1 MIVMKKIIF
10 FVSFA
15 LSLQYATAQIS
26 IDRSKQ
32 PKAGPAPVIS
42 IADPAIF
49 TLPNGMTVLVVE
61 NHKLPKISVSLN
73 IDAGPITEGTK
84 AGVMQLMGQMLEEGT
99 QTMPKAKFDEAI
111 DLLGANI
118 GLSSNGG
125 STSALTKYFDKAFT
139 LFTDA
144 IKNPAFAQESFDKL
158 KQLNITALK
167 ANEKSAAAISGR
179 VVNALA
185 YGKQSPMGE
194 FQTAESIKALTLND
208 VQEVYKKYI
217 TPSRSYLTFVGDIT
231 PAQAKKLVTKAF
243 GNWTGKKL
251 TLPAIVNVNNPTTTE
266 IDFIDVP
273 TAVQAEIRVG
283 NLVNNPLSSP
293 DYFTLT
299 LANAILGGGANG
311 KLFLNLREKHGFTY
325 GSYSSVGKGRFQ
337 SQFMAEAAVRTEK
350 ADSAVVEMLNEIK
363 NMREGKIT
371 QEELNIA
378 KAIYNGSFALQME
391 SPATAASYASSILIN
406 NLPKDFY
413 RTFLQKINAV
423 TIADLQRVSQK
434 YFNYTNTRIVMVGNG
449 SKILPNLSRLGYP
462 VKLYD
467 QYANPT
473 TGAATKTDGVS
484 AQSIIERYLKAIGGK
499 EAALKINTVY
509 ASSTM
514 SMMGQEMTA
523 LTKKMSGGKSYTEM
537 KMGDMVLVKV
547 AFDGS
552 KGYQMQMGVKKDFD
566 ADEIKE
572 QLDDKTIIPQLLYD
586 NAEYKTEYLGNDKV
600 GEEDVYKLKVTKPSG
615 KTIVEY
621 YSTKTGFLI
630 REEFTKKQKGKEI
643 DVNVTSDR
651 SNYQQVGGIW
661 FPFTI
666 IQTVGEMTINNTIKE
681 VKINEGITEADFK

>member
-1 MIVMKKIIF
+1 MKKILF
-10 FVSFA
+10 FVLFA
-15 LSLQYATAQIS
+15 LSLQHATAQITL
-26 IDRSKQ
+26 DRSKQ
-32 PKAGPAPVIS
+32 PKAGPAPIIS
-42 IADPAIF
+42 IADPTVL
-49 TLPNGMTVLVVE
+49 TLPNGITILVVE
-61 NHKLPKISVSLN
+61 NHKLPKVRTSLT
-73 IDAGPITEGTK
+73 IDAGPITEGKK
-84 AGVMQLMGQMLEEGT
+84 AGVMQLMGQMLGEGT
-99 QTMPKAKFDEAI
+99 KSMSKATFDEAI
-111 DLLGANI
+111 DLLGAEI
-118 GLSSNGG
+118 SLSPRES
-125 STSALTKYFDKAFT
+125 SASSLTKYFDKTFM
-139 LFTDA
+139 LFADA
-144 IKNPAFAQESFDKL
+144 IKNPAFSQESFDKL
-158 KQLNITALK
+158 KTQNIAVLK
-167 ANEKSAAAISGR
+167 AGEKNVKIISER
-179 VVNALA
+179 VVHALA

-194 FQTAESIKALTLND
+194 FETEESIKALTLND
-208 VQEVYKKYI
+208 VKEAYKKYI

-231 PAQAKKLVTKAF
+231 PAEAKKLATKAF
-243 GNWTGKKL
+243 RNWAGEKL
-251 TLPAIVNVNNPTTTE
+251 TLPTIANANNPTTTE

-283 NLVNNPLSSP
+283 NLVNNPLSNP
-293 DYFTLT
+293 DYFALT
-299 LANAILGGGANG
+299 LANAILGGGTNG

-337 SQFMAEAAVRTEK
+337 SQFITQAAVRTEK

-378 KAIYNGSFALQME
+378 KAIYNGSFSLKME
-391 SPATAASYASSILIN
+391 EPATTAIYASTILIN
-406 NLPKDFY
+406 NVPKDFY

-423 TIADLQRVSQK
+423 TIADIQRVSQK
-434 YFNYTNTRIVMVGNG
+434 YFNYPDTRIVIVGNG
-449 SKILPNLSRLGYP
+449 IKILPNLSRLGYAI
-462 VKLYD
+462 KLYD

-473 TGAATKTDGVS
+473 TGAAAKTDGVS

-499 EAALKINTVY
+499 EAALKINTIY
-509 ASSTM
+509 ANSTM
-514 SMMGQEMTA
+514 SVMGQEMTA
-523 LTKKMSGGKSYTEM
+523 LNKKMSGGKSYTEM
-537 KMGDMVLVKV
+537 KMGDMVVFQT
-547 AFDGS
+547 AFNGT

-572 QLDDKTIIPQLLYD
+572 QLDDKTIIPQLLYN

-651 SNYQQVGGIW
+651 SNYQQVGGVW
-661 FPFTI
+661 LPFTI

-681 VKINEGITEADFK
+681 LKINEGITEADFK